1 MLQVPDGACRFPLA
15 VAITLK
21 PEQLIAT
28 FADAAVGKPEI

>member
-15 VAITLK
+15 VATPLK

-28 FADAAVGKPEI
+28 FADVPVGKPEI